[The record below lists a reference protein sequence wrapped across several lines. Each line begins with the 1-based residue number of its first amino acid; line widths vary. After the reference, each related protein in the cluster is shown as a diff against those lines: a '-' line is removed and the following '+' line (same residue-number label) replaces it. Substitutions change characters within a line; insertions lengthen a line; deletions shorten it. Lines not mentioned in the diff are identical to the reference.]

1 MADEHPREKHDED
14 DAIEGK
20 SLMGSFRIPAGR
32 DDIGPHIKWVII
44 SAALSLFV
52 IAAAFAWSLVK

>member
-1 MADEHPREKHDED
+1 MTDDQREKHDN

-20 SLMGSFRIPAGR
+20 SLAGSFRIPVDR
-32 DDIGPHIKWVII
+32 DDIGPYVKWIII
-44 SAALSLFV
+44 SAAASLFV